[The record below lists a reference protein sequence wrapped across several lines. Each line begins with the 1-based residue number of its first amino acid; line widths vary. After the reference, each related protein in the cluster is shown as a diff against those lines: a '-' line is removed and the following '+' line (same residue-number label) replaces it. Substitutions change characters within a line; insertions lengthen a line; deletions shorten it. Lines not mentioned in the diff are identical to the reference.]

1 MRLKEIAQ
9 FLNGELIGDPEVIIK
24 GVAKIEEAGAGD
36 ITFLSNPK
44 YLKYLETTKASAIL
58 VGPNLPAVAIP
69 HIKLADPY
77 VGFLNILNKIYPRE
91 KPKFSG
97 IHFSAILSANIKLG
111 ENVTIAPLV
120 YIGENVELGRNT
132 ILYPGCV
139 ILHGVK
145 IGSDSIL
152 YPNVTVR
159 EGCEIGDG
167 VIIHNGTVIGSDGFG
182 FAPSGDTYV
191 KIPQLGIV
199 QIGNDV
205 EIGSNC
211 TIDRA
216 TMGATVI
223 KTGCK
228 IDNLVQIAH
237 NVVIEEN
244 TAIAAQ
250 SGISGSTRVGKNVTI
265 AGQVGVVGHIKIGDG
280 AILAAKSGVSKD
292 VPAKEVWFGYP
303 AHPLMRQKKIEACIH
318 NLPEMVKRMHA
329 LEKVISD
336 LEEKIKKLNQK
347 DD

>member
-9 FLNGELIGDPEVIIK
+9 FLNGELIGDPDLIIK
-24 GVAKIEEAGAGD
+24 GVAKIEEARSGD
-36 ITFLSNPK
+36 LTFLANPK
-44 YLKYLETTKASAIL
+44 YLKYLETTQASAIL
-58 VGPNLPAVAIP
+58 VGLNQPPLNIP
-69 HIKLADPY
+69 HIRLADPY
-77 VGFLNILNKIYPRE
+77 VGFLHILNKIYPRE

-97 IHFSAILSANIKLG
+97 IHSTAILSAGIKLG

-120 YIGENVELGRNT
+120 YIGENVEIGRNT

-145 IGSDSIL
+145 IGRDSTL

-159 EGCEIGDG
+159 ERCEIGDR

-199 QIGNDV
+199 QIGDDV
-205 EIGSNC
+205 ELGSNC
-211 TIDRA
+211 AIDRA

-223 KTGCK
+223 KNGCK

-237 NVVIEEN
+237 NVVVEEN

-250 SGISGSTRVGKNVTI
+250 SGISGSTKVGKNVTI

-318 NLPEMVKRMHA
+318 NLPEMVKRLHA
-329 LEKVISD
+329 LEKAITD
-336 LEEKIKKLNQK
+336 LEVKIKKINPK

>member
-9 FLNGELIGDPEVIIK
+9 FLNGELSGDPELIIS
-24 GVAKIEEAGAGD
+24 GVAKIEEAKTGEL
-36 ITFLSNPK
+36 TFLANPK
-44 YLKYLETTKASAIL
+44 YSKYLVTTKASAIL
-58 VGPNLPAVAIP
+58 VGLDHPPIAIP

-77 VGFLNILNKIYPRE
+77 IGFLNILNKIYPPQQSIFR
-91 KPKFSG
+91 G
-97 IHFSAILSANIKLG
+97 IHPSAIIPADIKLG
-111 ENVTIAPLV
+111 EKVTIAPLV
-120 YIGENVELGRNT
+120 YIGEMVEIGSNT

-139 ILHGVK
+139 ILRGVK
-145 IGSDSIL
+145 IGNDTIL

-159 EGCEIGDG
+159 EGCQIGDR

-199 QIGNDV
+199 QIGDDV
-205 EIGSNC
+205 EIGANC

-216 TMGATVI
+216 TMGATMI
-223 KTGCK
+223 RRGCK

-237 NVVIEEN
+237 NVIVEEN

-250 SGISGSTRVGKNVTI
+250 SGISGSTKIGKNVTI
-265 AGQVGVVGHIKIGDG
+265 AGQVGVVGHINIGDG

-318 NLPEMVKRMHA
+318 NLPEMVKRIHA
-329 LEKVISD
+329 LEKIIVN
-336 LEEKIKKLNQK
+336 LEEKIKELNPK

>member
-1 MRLKEIAQ
+1 M
-9 FLNGELIGDPEVIIK
+9 
-24 GVAKIEEAGAGD
+24 
-36 ITFLSNPK
+36 
-44 YLKYLETTKASAIL
+44 ETTQASAVL
-58 VGPNLPAVAIP
+58 VGLNHPPVNIP

-77 VGFLNILNKIYPRE
+77 VGFLNILNKIYPRA

-97 IHFSAILSANIKLG
+97 IHSSAIISTQTKFG

-120 YIGENVELGRNT
+120 YIGDNVELGGNT
-132 ILYPGCV
+132 MLYPGCV

-145 IGSDSIL
+145 IGNNSIL

-159 EGCEIGDG
+159 ENCEIGDR

-182 FAPSGDTYV
+182 FAPSGDSYV

-223 KTGCK
+223 KNGCK

-237 NVVIEEN
+237 NVVVEEN

-250 SGISGSTRVGKNVTI
+250 SGISGSTKIGKNVTI

-303 AHPLMRQKKIEACIH
+303 AHPLMRQKKIEACVH
-318 NLPEMVKRMHA
+318 NLPEMVKKIHA
-329 LEKVISD
+329 LEKAIFE
-336 LEEKIKKLNQK
+336 LEEKIKELNSK